1 MIMSSESI
9 KENLVDRYSEFK
21 SITKLLGN
29 EANMGYKDYED
40 VRVFYEAYRKQYQDV
55 PLTWEIKYKI
65 VLLAAK
71 AYYIRYE
78 YESVL
83 KTI

>member
-40 VRVFYEAYRKQYQDV
+40 VRVFYEAYRKQY
-55 PLTWEIKYKI
+55 
-65 VLLAAK
+65 
-71 AYYIRYE
+71 
-78 YESVL
+78 
-83 KTI
+83 